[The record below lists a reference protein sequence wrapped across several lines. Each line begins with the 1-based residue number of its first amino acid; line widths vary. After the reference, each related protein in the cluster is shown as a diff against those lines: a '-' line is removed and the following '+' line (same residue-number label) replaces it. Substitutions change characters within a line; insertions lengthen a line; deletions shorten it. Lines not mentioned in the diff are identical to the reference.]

1 MSLTLRK
8 RLDAQAELGDSQAC
22 LYLYEEYKNENGK
35 QAASDWLEE
44 ALDSNSSSAQYI
56 AGVQGLTS
64 GNIEEGVSFLTL
76 SAANNNAQAMNVL
89 GQLYLG
95 NVSGFETAD
104 FDPEKGMD
112 YLTQAGRNGSTE
124 AQIILGKCFYLG
136 KWVHKD
142 KLVSTLWLERAAKQG
157 SKEAEKLLDEV
168 LLVNNG
174 LN

>member
-22 LYLYEEYKNENGK
+22 LYLYEEYKNESGK

-64 GNIEEGVSFLTL
+64 GNVEEGISFLTL
-76 SAANNNAQAMNVL
+76 SASNDNAQAMNVL
-89 GQLYLG
+89 GQFYLG
-95 NVSGFETAD
+95 NVSGLETAD
-104 FDPEKGMD
+104 FDPEKGME
-112 YLTQAGRNGSTE
+112 YLIQAGRKGSVE

-142 KLVSTLWLERAAKQG
+142 NLISTLWLEKAVAQG
-157 SKEAEKLLDEV
+157 SKDAEKLLNEV